1 MSLKFFTLL
10 VFTIVAAS
18 CNTTDQNEAAV
29 PGAPDQIS
37 TEAEPNQC
45 SSTNPDQPEKKTEPE
60 PKTSSC
66 AKPDQPE
73 ETTAARLENEKK
85 VIKNSFD
92 DVRQWLGEPYTKSET
107 ISVMQ
112 FWMYMGKSAKD
123 RQIVNAYLDT
133 HPACKSDMFAID
145 VHVYGELLK
154 NHCAQSGPDDL
165 ATFAA
170 NKKTHAVVQTPDM
183 YAFWGTFDNPS
194 YYSDD
199 SD

>member
-1 MSLKFFTLL
+1 MIIQRKPLL
-10 VFTIVAAS
+10 YYFFTIVAAS

-37 TEAEPNQC
+37 TEA
-45 SSTNPDQPEKKTEPE
+45 E